1 MSGWSAFETTFRR
14 DLSMTRSTRRTTRNS
29 ASELPGSGA
38 AGSGSPAAETDH
50 AYSQEDLCPSCSVSL
65 TRDLKDDDSESWV
78 RCDFCKTWYHWRCV
92 GENGQLETIDKWF
105 CGPCRA
111 ADCRRV
117 ITLKP
122 PMRKSSRN
130 RPVHDYVNLHSGANS
145 SDPRRWSLL
154 LESKTF
160 SKDEFKRMRGSDL
173 TEEWLYNDAT
183 AMTEPVI
190 IEKPDGLGMMMP
202 PSTLTVPDIANI
214 LGPETPLEVID
225 VGTQS
230 SLSGWT
236 LGKWASYYSTEPSSR
251 EKTRNVISLEISGTK
266 LGEQV
271 LPPRLVRDID
281 WVEKFW
287 PDNRKGNSHPYPK
300 VQLYCLMGVAEAWTD
315 WHIDFAGSSVY
326 YHILKGSKTFLFIRP
341 TTTNLASYER
351 WSGSEIQ
358 SHTWLGDMVDEVTKV
373 DLREGNTMIIP
384 TGWIHAVYTPQDA
397 LVFGGNFL
405 HSYNAALQLRV
416 REIEIATHV
425 PKKFRFPL
433 FSRLCWYV
441 GEKYLRDLRAKEDFA
456 PRVLESIEVLS
467 DFLVSEVRAIERG
480 PESLRRDVRDQVPND
495 KVKDAPAVAREL
507 RWRVRL
513 AQGYTS
519 DGDQSGRF
527 RAREP
532 MTKEVGRK
540 RKRDPEF
547 SGVDSRFRN
556 FQPKIWEA
564 LAEEQEEGVRHLT
577 VQPTQDIGS
586 LVEGWTDWKE
596 EPIRSQMV
604 NGDKV
609 EVGRRRQVI
618 VKTRRTVHGF
628 ERQRVERVVETWN
641 WDDVGD
647 ANVHSPT
654 GSGAAETVAA

>member
-1 MSGWSAFETTFRR
+1 
-14 DLSMTRSTRRTTRNS
+14 MTRATRRTTRTS
-29 ASELPGSGA
+29 TSQLLGSDTASGP
-38 AGSGSPAAETDH
+38 PDAESDLVC
-50 AYSQEDLCPSCSVSL
+50 SQEDLCPACSVAL
-65 TRDLKDDDSESWV
+65 TRDIKDEDSESWV

-105 CGPCRA
+105 CSPCRA
-111 ADCRRV
+111 ADCRRT

-122 PMRKSSRN
+122 PMRKSARN
-130 RPVHDYVNLHSGANS
+130 RPIRDYVNLHSGADS
-145 SDPRRWSLL
+145 SDPRRWSQL

-160 SKDEFKRMRGSDL
+160 SMGGFKRMRGPEF
-173 TEEWLYNDAT
+173 TEEWVDNDST
-183 AMTEPVI
+183 AMTEPIV
-190 IEKPDGLGMMMP
+190 IEKPDGLGMVMP
-202 PSTLTVPDIANI
+202 PTSLTVPEIANI

-230 SLSGWT
+230 SLAGWT
-236 LGKWASYYSTEPSSR
+236 LGKWAGYYSTEPSLR
-251 EKTRNVISLEISGTK
+251 EKIRNVISLEISGTK
-266 LGEQV
+266 LGEHV

-287 PDNRKGNSHPYPK
+287 PDNKKSNSHPYPK
-300 VQLYCLMGVAEAWTD
+300 VQLYCLMGVAGAWTD
-315 WHIDFAGSSVY
+315 WHVDFAGSSVY
-326 YHILKGSKTFLFIRP
+326 YHILRGSKTFLFIRP
-341 TTTNLASYER
+341 TPANLASYER

-358 SHTWLGDMVDEVTKV
+358 SHTWLGDMVDEVIKV
-373 DLREGNTMIIP
+373 DLSEGNTMIIP

-441 GEKYLRDLRAKEDFA
+441 GEKYLRDLRSKEDFT
-456 PRVLESIEVLS
+456 PRVLESIEALS
-467 DFLVSEVRAIERG
+467 DFLVSEVRAMERG
-480 PESLRRDVRDQVPND
+480 TESVRRDVRDQVPND

-519 DGDQSGRF
+519 DGDLSGRV
-527 RAREP
+527 RARDH

-540 RKRDPEF
+540 RKRDPEY
-547 SGVDSRFRN
+547 SPTAQGDSRFRN

-564 LAEEQEEGVRHLT
+564 LEEEQEEGVRHLT
-577 VQPTQDIGS
+577 VQPVQDISS
-586 LVEGWTDWKE
+586 LIDGGTDWKE
-596 EPIRSQMV
+596 EPIMPQMV

-618 VKTRRTVHGF
+618 VKTRRTVRGF
-628 ERQRVERVVETWN
+628 ERQRVERVVETWS
-641 WDDVGD
+641 WDNAGDVNSHGPAESGD
-647 ANVHSPT
+647 AE
-654 GSGAAETVAA
+654 AVAL